1 MLGSGKGVPFQ
12 LNAQEPVV
20 VMGRGHSGTRIL
32 AWALV
37 ALGLRMGA
45 KPDKYTGDAQDRR
58 FTGTIKKLAQRTL
71 HLPGTAAPSN
81 RDLKLFQQAVKR
93 YIRWLGELSPAW
105 GWKFPET
112 YLIGNIV
119 DAVFPRARYI
129 HMIRDGRDL
138 AFKFHLTDD
147 PTRDL
152 GAKLL
157 KHLDAMDRANHIQA
171 ALSWEFQLKRFENL
185 AARLENRVHTI
196 TFEAFCLDPVREM
209 EKTADFL
216 NVPMTNVCRD
226 YLVRE
231 VDPAK
236 VAQFQKQDPLKV
248 AEVENL
254 IGQTLVR
261 YGYR

>member
-1 MLGSGKGVPFQ
+1 MLGLGKSGPIP
-12 LNAQEPVV
+12 LNVQQPVV
-20 VMGRGHSGTRIL
+20 VMGRGHSGTRIV
-32 AWALV
+32 AWGLV
-37 ALGLRMGA
+37 ALGLRMGT
-45 KPDKYTGDAQDRR
+45 KTDKQTGDAQDRR

-81 RDLKLFQQAVKR
+81 RDLKLFQKAVKR
-93 YIRWLGELSPAW
+93 YIRWLGDLSPGW

-138 AFKFHLTDD
+138 AFKFHLTDN
-147 PTRDL
+147 PTRGL

-157 KHLDAMDRANHIQA
+157 KHLDAMDKADYIQA

-185 AARLENRVHTI
+185 AARLENRVHTL
-196 TFEAFCLDPVREM
+196 TFEALCLDPVGEM
-209 EKTADFL
+209 HKTAAFL
-216 NVPMTNVCRD
+216 NVPMTNLCRD
-226 YLVRE
+226 YLLRE

-236 VAQFQKQDPLKV
+236 VAQFQRQDPFKV

-254 IGQTLVR
+254 IGETLAQ
-261 YGYR
+261 YGYE